1 MYRAPRQGRRMD
13 VSMKTSELKTLQ
25 DLVVFS
31 AMERPDKVWLREK
44 AGKEVAE
51 KTFGRFCEDAKKVSA
66 WLAGQGEGVIH
77 AGLLGTSCI
86 AYITCL
92 LGCVFNGNVAVPI
105 DPQLSGE
112 EIMDNLNRADVTV
125 LFYDRRF
132 QPMVESM
139 RTICPQITA
148 YVCLTPK
155 EGTFSLKE
163 LLDSSEP
170 SPPAPVDPHQ
180 CACILYTSGT
190 TGKSK
195 GVMLSHANLIDNATC
210 CDNEGSADDILLT
223 VLPIHH
229 AYCLTCDVL
238 LSLRYGAT
246 LCINDSLIRLM
257 QNINL
262 FRPTKMLLVPLMVET
277 IYRRIMAE
285 KKKNPLL
292 PMKLI
297 GRKVFGKDL
306 GVIFC
311 GGAYL
316 SPELTKAYARMG
328 IPLLQ
333 GYGMTE
339 CSPRIASSSLAD
351 PSTGEDVGR
360 VVKNCR
366 VKIENGEILAQS
378 PSVMLGYYRNEAATR
393 EMFTEDGWL
402 KTGDLGYIKDGR
414 IYITGRRKNLII
426 LSNGENIS
434 PEELENRFAGSEWMA
449 EIMVYSEEEQ
459 ITAEVY
465 PFPEYAH
472 KAEDLFRKKVE
483 EINRS
488 VAPAKRILRLRLRDT
503 EFEKTTSRKVKRNQ
517 SGEKGRLL

>member
-1 MYRAPRQGRRMD
+1 
-13 VSMKTSELKTLQ
+13 MKTSELKTLQ
-25 DLVVFS
+25 DMVVR
-31 AMERPDKVWLREK
+31 AAEEWPDKVWLREK
-44 AGKEVAE
+44 SGKEIAE
-51 KTFGRFCEDAKKVSA
+51 KSFGQFFEDTKKVSS
-66 WLAGQGEGVIH
+66 WLTGQGDGVIH
-77 AGLLGTSCI
+77 AGLLGTSSI

-92 LGCVFNGNVAVPI
+92 LGCTLNGNVAVPI
-105 DPQLSGE
+105 DPQLSPE
-112 EIMDNLNRADVTV
+112 EIMDNLNRADATV
-125 LFYDRRF
+125 LFYDQKF
-132 QPMVESM
+132 HPLIEPMHSA
-139 RTICPQITA
+139 CPQIGA
-148 YVCLTPK
+148 YVCLSPK

-163 LLDSSEP
+163 LLESSTP
-170 SPPAPVDPHQ
+170 SGLVPVDPQQ

-195 GVMLSHANLIDNATC
+195 GVMLSLANLVDNATC
-210 CDNEGSADDILLT
+210 CDNEGSSEDILLT

-257 QNINL
+257 QNISL
-262 FRPTKMLLVPLMVET
+262 FQPTKLLLVPLMVET

-316 SPELTKAYARMG
+316 SPELTRAYAKMG

-339 CSPRIASSSLAD
+339 CAPRIASSSQAD

-360 VVKNCR
+360 VVKNCQ
-366 VKIENGEILAQS
+366 VKIEDNEILVKS
-378 PSVMLGYYRNEAATR
+378 PSVMLGYYKNDEATK

-402 KTGDLGYIKDGR
+402 KTGDLGYIKDQR

-449 EIMVYSEEEQ
+449 EIMVYSEDEQ

-465 PFPEYAH
+465 PFPEYAA
-472 KAEDLFRKKVE
+472 KAENLFRKKVE
-483 EINRS
+483 EINKQ
-488 VAPAKRILRLRLRDT
+488 VAPAKRILRLRLRDK

-517 SGEKGRLL
+517 TGEKGRLL

>member
-1 MYRAPRQGRRMD
+1 MR
-13 VSMKTSELKTLQ
+13 TLQ
-25 DLVVFS
+25 DLVVLS
-31 AMERPDKVWLREK
+31 ARERPDKVWLREK
-44 AGKEVAE
+44 AGKEIVQ
-51 KTFGRFCEDAKKVSA
+51 KTFGHLLEDVRKVSS
-66 WLAGQGEGVIH
+66 WLAEQGEGTIH
-77 AGLLGTSCI
+77 AGLLGTSGI
-86 AYITCL
+86 AYITSL
-92 LGCVFNGNVAVPI
+92 LGCVVNGNVAVPI
-105 DPQLSGE
+105 DPQLSAE

-125 LFYDRRF
+125 LFYDQRF
-132 QPMVESM
+132 HPLIESM
-139 RTICPQITA
+139 KSVCPWIRS
-148 YVCLTPK
+148 YVCLTLR
-155 EGTFSLKE
+155 EGAFSLKE
-163 LLDSSEP
+163 LLDTCAP
-170 SPPAPVDPHQ
+170 ADLAPVDPQ
-180 CACILYTSGT
+180 KCACILYTSGT

-262 FRPTKMLLVPLMVET
+262 FKPTKMLLVPLMVET

-306 GVIFC
+306 EVIFC

-316 SPELTKAYARMG
+316 NPDLTKAYAKMG

-339 CSPRIASSSLAD
+339 CSPRIASSSQAD

-366 VKIENGEILAQS
+366 VKIEDGEILAKS
-378 PSVMLGYYRNEAATR
+378 PSVMLGYYKNEAATR
-393 EMFTEDGWL
+393 EMFTPDGWL
-402 KTGDLGYIKDGR
+402 KTGDLGYIRDER

-465 PFPEYAH
+465 PFPEYAG
-472 KAEDLFRKKVE
+472 KAEALFRKKVE
-483 EINRS
+483 EINKQ
-488 VAPAKRILRLRLRDT
+488 VPPAKRILRLRLRDT
-503 EFEKTTSRKVKRNQ
+503 EFEKTTSRKVKRSQ
-517 SGEKGRLL
+517 SGEKGRLI

>member
-1 MYRAPRQGRRMD
+1 MPDGRLEM
-13 VSMKTSELKTLQ
+13 SMKTSELRNLQ
-25 DLVVFS
+25 DLVVLS
-31 AMERPDKVWLREK
+31 AGERPDKVWLREK
-44 AGKEVAE
+44 AGKEIAE
-51 KTFGRFCEDAKKVSA
+51 KTFGRLLEDTRKISS
-66 WLAGQGEGVIH
+66 WLSGQGEGVIH
-77 AGLLGTSCI
+77 AGLLGTSSI
-86 AYITCL
+86 AYITSL
-92 LGCVFNGNVAVPI
+92 FGCVLNGNVAVPI
-105 DPQLSGE
+105 DPQLSPE

-125 LFYDRRF
+125 LFYDQRF
-132 QPMVESM
+132 DSLVKSM
-139 RTICPQITA
+139 RTVCPQIKA
-148 YVCLTPK
+148 YVCLTPR
-155 EGTFSLKE
+155 EGAFSLKE
-163 LLDSSEP
+163 LLESSEP
-170 SPPAPVDPHQ
+170 QELVPVDPHQ

-210 CDNEGSADDILLT
+210 CDNEGSSEDILLT

-262 FRPTKMLLVPLMVET
+262 FKPTKMLLVPLMVET

-285 KKKNPLL
+285 KRKNPLL

-339 CSPRIASSSLAD
+339 CSPRISSSSLAD
-351 PSTGEDVGR
+351 PTTGEDVGR
-360 VVKNCR
+360 VVKNCQVR
-366 VKIENGEILAQS
+366 IEDGEILARS
-378 PSVMLGYYRNEAATR
+378 PSVMLGYYKNEAATR
-393 EMFTEDGWL
+393 EMFSEDGWL
-402 KTGDLGYIKDGR
+402 KTGDLGYIKDER

-465 PFPEYAH
+465 PFPEYAS
-472 KAEDLFRKKVE
+472 KAEALFRKKVE
-483 EINRS
+483 EINK
-488 VAPAKRILRLRLRDT
+488 VVPPAKRILRLRLRDR
-503 EFEKTTSRKVKRNQ
+503 EFEKTTSRKVKRSQ

>member
-1 MYRAPRQGRRMD
+1 MLAAR
-13 VSMKTSELKTLQ
+13 
-25 DLVVFS
+25 
-31 AMERPDKVWLREK
+31 ERPDKVWLREK
-44 AGKEVAE
+44 AGREIVE
-51 KTFGRFCEDAKKVSA
+51 KTFGRFLEDALRVSS
-66 WLAGQGEGVIH
+66 WLAGQGDGVIH
-77 AGLLGTSCI
+77 AGLLGSSSI
-86 AYITCL
+86 AYITAL
-92 LGCVFNGNVAVPI
+92 LGCVTNGNVAVPI
-105 DPQLSGE
+105 DPQLSPP

-125 LFYDRRF
+125 LFYDQKFRSLI
-132 QPMVESM
+132 ESM
-139 RTICPQITA
+139 KSECPQIKA
-148 YVCLTPK
+148 YVCLAREEGAAS
-155 EGTFSLKE
+155 EGTVSLKE
-163 LLDSSEP
+163 ILESSA
-170 SPPAPVDPHQ
+170 PAGPVPVDPQQ

-210 CDNEGSADDILLT
+210 CDNEGSDTDILLT

-257 QNINL
+257 LNINL
-262 FRPTKMLLVPLMVET
+262 FQPTKLLLVPMMVET

-297 GRKVFGKDL
+297 GHKVFGKDL
-306 GVIFC
+306 EVIFC

-316 SPELTKAYARMG
+316 SPEMTRAYAKMG

-339 CSPRIASSSLAD
+339 CAPRIASSSLAD

-366 VKIENGEILAQS
+366 VKIEDGEILVRS
-378 PSVMLGYYRNEAATR
+378 PSVMLGYYKNEAATR

-402 KTGDLGYIKDGR
+402 KTGDLGYVKDER

-465 PFPEYAH
+465 PFPEYAR
-472 KAEDLFRKKVE
+472 KAEALFRKKVE
-483 EINRS
+483 EINKT
-488 VAPAKRILRLRLRDT
+488 VPPAKRILRLRLRDT

-517 SGEKGRLL
+517 TGEKGRLL

>member
-1 MYRAPRQGRRMD
+1 
-13 VSMKTSELKTLQ
+13 MKTNELKTIQ
-25 DLVVFS
+25 DMVVLS
-31 AMERPDKVWLREK
+31 ARERPGKAWLKEK
-44 AGKEVAE
+44 SGKEIAE
-51 KTFGRFCEDAKKVSA
+51 KTFGQMMEDTLRISN
-66 WLAGQGEGVIH
+66 WLKGQGGGVIH
-77 AGLLGTSCI
+77 AALLGSSSI
-86 AYITCL
+86 AYITAL
-92 LGCVFNGNVAVPI
+92 LGCVVNGHVAVPI
-105 DPQLSGE
+105 DPQLSAE
-112 EIMDNLNRADVTV
+112 EIMDNLNRADVTE
-125 LFYDRRF
+125 LFYDKRF
-132 QPMVESM
+132 QPLVESM
-139 RTICPQITA
+139 KSTCPQIRS
-148 YVCLTPK
+148 YVCLSPG
-155 EGTFSLKE
+155 EGVCSLDEILRDNEPAE
-163 LLDSSEP
+163 LV
-170 SPPAPVDPHQ
+170 PVDPHQ

-195 GVMLSHANLIDNATC
+195 GVMLSHANLVDNATC
-210 CDNEGSADDILLT
+210 CDNEGSENDILLT

-246 LCINDSLIRLM
+246 LCINDSLIRLVP
-257 QNINL
+257 NISL
-262 FRPTKMLLVPLMVET
+262 FKPTKILMVPLMVET

-316 SPELTKAYARMG
+316 SPELTKAYEKMG

-339 CSPRIASSSLAD
+339 CSPRIASSSQAD
-351 PSTGEDVGR
+351 PTTGEDVGR

-366 VKIENGEILAQS
+366 VKIEDGEILVKS
-378 PSVMLGYYRNEAATR
+378 PSVMLGYYKNEAATK

-402 KTGDLGYIKDGR
+402 KTGDLGYEKDQR

-434 PEELENRFAGSEWMA
+434 PEELENRFAGSEWMS
-449 EIMVYSEEEQ
+449 EIMVYSENEQ

-465 PFPEYAH
+465 PFPEYAA
-472 KAEDLFRKKVE
+472 KAETLFRKKVE
-483 EINRS
+483 EINKS
-488 VAPAKRILRLRLRDT
+488 VPPVKRILRLRLRDT
-503 EFEKTTSRKVKRNQ
+503 EFEKTTSRKVKRSQ
-517 SGEKGRLL
+517 SGPKGRLL

>member
-1 MYRAPRQGRRMD
+1 ME
-13 VSMKTSELKTLQ
+13 TSELKTLQ
-25 DLVVFS
+25 DLVVL
-31 AMERPDKVWLREK
+31 AAKERPDKVWLREK
-44 AGKEVAE
+44 AGKEIAR
-51 KTFGRFCEDAKKVSA
+51 KTFGRLLEDTRKVSS
-66 WLAGQGEGVIH
+66 WLAARGEGVIH
-77 AGLLGTSCI
+77 AGLLGTSGI
-86 AYITCL
+86 AYITSL
-92 LGCVFNGNVAVPI
+92 LGCVVNGNVAVPI
-105 DPQLSGE
+105 DPQLSAE

-125 LFYDRRF
+125 LFYDKRF
-132 QPMVESM
+132 HPLIETMKSV
-139 RTICPQITA
+139 CPQIGA
-148 YVCLTPK
+148 YVCLAPR
-155 EGTFSLKE
+155 EGAFSLEE
-163 LLDSSEP
+163 LLEESV
-170 SPPAPVDPHQ
+170 PADLVPVDPHR

-195 GVMLSHANLIDNATC
+195 GVMLSHANLVDNATC
-210 CDNEGSADDILLT
+210 CDNEGNADDILLT

-246 LCINDSLIRLM
+246 LCINDSLIHLM
-257 QNINL
+257 QNVTL
-262 FRPTKMLLVPLMVET
+262 FKPTKMLLVPLMVET

-292 PMKLI
+292 PLKLI
-297 GRKVFGKDL
+297 GKKVFGKDL
-306 GVIFC
+306 EVIFC

-316 SPELTKAYARMG
+316 SPDLTRAYAKMG

-366 VKIENGEILAQS
+366 VKIEDGEILAKS
-378 PSVMLGYYRNEAATR
+378 PSVMLGYYKNEAATR
-393 EMFTEDGWL
+393 EMFTGDGWL
-402 KTGDLGYIKDGR
+402 KTGDLGYIKDDR

-434 PEELENRFAGSEWMA
+434 PEELENRFAGSEWIA

-465 PFPEYAH
+465 PFPEYAG
-472 KAEDLFRKKVE
+472 KAEALFRKKVE
-483 EINRS
+483 EINKM
-488 VAPAKRILRLRLRDT
+488 VPPAKRILRLRLRDT

>member
-1 MYRAPRQGRRMD
+1 MI
-13 VSMKTSELKTLQ
+13 MKTSELKTLQ
-25 DLVVFS
+25 DLLVLS
-31 AMERPDKVWLREK
+31 AREHPDKVWLREK
-44 AGKEVAE
+44 AGKEIRE
-51 KTFGRFCEDAKKVSA
+51 KTFGRFYEDALKVSS
-66 WLAGQGEGVIH
+66 WLGGRRAGNGPVH
-77 AGLLGTSCI
+77 AALLGTSSI
-86 AYITCL
+86 AYITAL
-92 LGCVFNGNVAVPI
+92 LGCVVNGDLAVPI
-105 DPQLSGE
+105 DPQLTPE
-112 EIMDNLNRADVTV
+112 EIMDHLDRADATV
-125 LFYDRRF
+125 LFYDQRF
-132 QPMVESM
+132 QSLIASM
-139 RTICPQITA
+139 EGECPKITE
-148 YVCLTPK
+148 YVCLTEK
-155 EGTFSLKE
+155 EGVFSLGE
-163 LLDSSEP
+163 ILQDSS
-170 SPPAPVDPHQ
+170 PAGLAAVDPQQ

-195 GVMLSHANLIDNATC
+195 GVMLSHANLVDNACC

-257 QNINL
+257 QNISL
-262 FRPTKMLLVPLMVET
+262 FKPTMMLLVPVMVET

-285 KKKNPLL
+285 KKKFPLM

-306 GVIFC
+306 GVVFC

-316 SPELTKAYARMG
+316 SPELTKAYGQMG

-339 CSPRIASSSLAD
+339 CSPRISSSSLAD

-360 VVKNCR
+360 VVKNCQ
-366 VKIENGEILAQS
+366 VKIEDGEILVKS
-378 PSVMLGYYRNEAATR
+378 PSVMLGYYKNEAATQ
-393 EMFTEDGWL
+393 EMFTPDGWL
-402 KTGDLGYIKDGR
+402 KTGDLGYIKDQR

-465 PFPEYAH
+465 PFPEYAD
-472 KAEDLFRKKVE
+472 KAEALFRKKVD
-483 EINRS
+483 EINKT
-488 VAPAKRILRLRLRDT
+488 VAPAKRILRLRLRDK

-517 SGEKGRLL
+517 NGEKGRLI

>member
-1 MYRAPRQGRRMD
+1 
-13 VSMKTSELKTLQ
+13 MKTNELKTIQ
-25 DLVVFS
+25 DLIVLS
-31 AMERPDKVWLREK
+31 ARERPDKAWLREK
-44 AGKEVAE
+44 AGKEIAE
-51 KTFGRFCEDAKKVSA
+51 KTFGQLLEDTLRISA
-66 WLAGQGEGVIH
+66 WLQDQGDGVIH
-77 AGLLGTSCI
+77 AGLLGTSSI
-86 AYITCL
+86 AYITAL
-92 LGCVFNGNVAVPI
+92 LGCVINGNVAVPI
-105 DPQLSGE
+105 DPQLSPE
-112 EIMDNLNRADVTV
+112 EIRDNLNRADVTV

-132 QPMVESM
+132 QPLVESM
-139 RTICPQITA
+139 RSTCPWIKS
-148 YVCLTPK
+148 YVLLTT
-155 EGTFSLKE
+155 EAGTGSLGEILEKNA
-163 LLDSSEP
+163 
-170 SPPAPVDPHQ
+170 PAKKASVGPRQ

-210 CDNEGSADDILLT
+210 CDNEGSENDILLT

-246 LCINDSLIRLM
+246 LCINDSLIRLT
-257 QNINL
+257 QNIQL
-262 FRPTKMLLVPLMVET
+262 FKPTKMLLVPLMVET
-277 IYRRIMAE
+277 IYRRIMVE
-285 KKKNPLL
+285 KKKNPLI
-292 PMKLI
+292 PMKVI

-316 SPELTKAYARMG
+316 SPELTKAYEKMG

-339 CSPRIASSSLAD
+339 CSPRIASSSQAD

-366 VKIENGEILAQS
+366 VKIVDGEILVKS
-378 PSVMLGYYRNEAATR
+378 PSVMLGYYKNEAATR

-402 KTGDLGYIKDGR
+402 KTGDLGYEKDQR

-434 PEELENRFAGSEWMA
+434 PEELENRFAGSEWMS
-449 EIMVYSEEEQ
+449 EIMVYSENEQ

-465 PFPEYAH
+465 PFPEYAA
-472 KAEDLFRKKVE
+472 KAETLFRKKVE
-483 EINRS
+483 EINKS
-488 VAPAKRILRLRLRDT
+488 VPPVKRILRLRLRDT
-503 EFEKTTSRKVKRNQ
+503 EFEKTTSRKVKRSQ
-517 SGEKGRLL
+517 SGPKGRLL